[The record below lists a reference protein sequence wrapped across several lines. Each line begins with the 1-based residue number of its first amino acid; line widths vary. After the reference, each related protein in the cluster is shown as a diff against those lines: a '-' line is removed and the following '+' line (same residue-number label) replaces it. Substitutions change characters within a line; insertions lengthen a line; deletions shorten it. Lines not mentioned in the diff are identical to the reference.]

1 MDETKSGKS
10 TETKLLRI
18 SKLSSED
25 SKMKFR
31 WLMPHFNK
39 DTLIRCFN
47 ELSGRKAVGID
58 GKTKDEYGI
67 RLEEN
72 IENLIARMKT
82 MSYRPG
88 PVREVLIP
96 KDGQKGKFRPL
107 GISNFEDKIVQMMS
121 AKILGAIYEPIF
133 LDCSYGF
140 RPGRSCHMAVKALS
154 TYLFR
159 NQCEVVIDV
168 DLSNFFGT
176 IDHGKLVRLLRMK
189 IIEGTFIRYIIRMLK
204 AGILSDGELRKTDEG
219 SPQGSVVSP
228 ILSNIFA
235 HYAIDVWFET
245 VVKKYSKG
253 KIALFRYCDDI
264 VVCCEYR
271 SDADR
276 IMKSLKGRLDRF
288 SLKLNEDKTK
298 VVPFKK
304 RNFDKGIK
312 QGTFDFLGFKFYI
325 ARSRKGGVTVKLRT
339 NSKRSRTKL
348 KNMKTWIM
356 KYRHTY
362 KLKDLWMKFCIKLN
376 GHIRYY
382 SVSFNYD
389 SVSAF
394 MQKAVKIFF
403 KWINRRSQRKS
414 ITWDKFNKFILKYP
428 LPKII
433 IYHSL
438 F

>member
-72 IENLIARMKT
+72 
-82 MSYRPG
+82 
-88 PVREVLIP
+88 
-96 KDGQKGKFRPL
+96 
-107 GISNFEDKIVQMMS
+107 
-121 AKILGAIYEPIF
+121 
-133 LDCSYGF
+133 
-140 RPGRSCHMAVKALS
+140 
-154 TYLFR
+154 
-159 NQCEVVIDV
+159 
-168 DLSNFFGT
+168 
-176 IDHGKLVRLLRMK
+176 
-189 IIEGTFIRYIIRMLK
+189 
-204 AGILSDGELRKTDEG
+204 
-219 SPQGSVVSP
+219 
-228 ILSNIFA
+228 
-235 HYAIDVWFET
+235 
-245 VVKKYSKG
+245 
-253 KIALFRYCDDI
+253 
-264 VVCCEYR
+264 
-271 SDADR
+271 
-276 IMKSLKGRLDRF
+276 
-288 SLKLNEDKTK
+288 KTK